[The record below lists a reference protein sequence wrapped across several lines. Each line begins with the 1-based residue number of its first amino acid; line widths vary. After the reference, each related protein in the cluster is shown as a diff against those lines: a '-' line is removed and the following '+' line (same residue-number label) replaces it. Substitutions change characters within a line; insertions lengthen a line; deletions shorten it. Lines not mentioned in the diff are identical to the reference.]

1 MTHVSAQ
8 RTVRSLNHTST
19 TYNKPRIGFSY
30 AVQTRAWLATANLSR
45 RVKIH
50 MSIGAAGAA
59 SVPPACVS

>member
-30 AVQTRAWLATANLSR
+30 AVQTRAWLATANLSGTGCLR
-45 RVKIH
+45 YDAVLN
-50 MSIGAAGAA
+50 
-59 SVPPACVS
+59 

>member
-30 AVQTRAWLATANLSR
+30 AVQTRAWLATANLSGTGCLR
-45 RVKIH
+45 YDAKKKRYFI
-50 MSIGAAGAA
+50 
-59 SVPPACVS
+59 